1 MRLTCN
7 VEVLNRLFP
16 AASMKKTSK
25 AQHTQLSI
33 GKKPGSGSKDAP
45 LFLMICTAK
54 DRNGTKFVVISYIVQ
69 RFCKCNH
76 HTAGFSVRV
85 GTRYFY
91 PLKMLIGTS

>member
-1 MRLTCN
+1 
-7 VEVLNRLFP
+7 
-16 AASMKKTSK
+16 MKKSSK

-54 DRNGTKFVVISYIVQ
+54 DRNGTKFMVISYIVQ

-76 HTAGFSVRV
+76 HTAGFSVILLL
-85 GTRYFY
+85 TK
-91 PLKMLIGTS
+91 LILIGLSIFFNFTCTSLFTGTTFS